1 MKRLL
6 FSMLLVAF
14 CVTAMAQQTLQLRS
28 ANKAECVKS
37 DMTSLKASF
46 SFSTIEAQDY
56 ESERGTFSW
65 LSLPNTVL
73 GGNVGA
79 PQIPVVNEL
88 IAVPFGATPRIEVTS
103 YSATDYRLA
112 DYDMKTLVPRQ
123 PSVRKDQKPEDVPF
137 IMNDAAYQTR
147 GLRSEPTAVVTVEG
161 TMRGI
166 QLGTMTI
173 EPVSYDPVNN
183 IIRVFNDIEVEVN
196 FDGADAQ
203 ATEDMLMKTYSPA
216 FEPVYA
222 QMFNSRAITDVY
234 TDHPDLYNTP
244 VKMLVICYSGFKN
257 NAALNSWLEWK
268 LQKGYYVDIHYTDE
282 TGTTATNIQNFIKT
296 KYNASVS
303 DGNAYT
309 YLIVIGDTGQVP
321 QYMNKNIDSDIGNC
335 ASDLGYAAV
344 NFTTSNTTNYFPDM
358 YYSRISV
365 ENTTHLTNY
374 INKVL
379 TYEKYEFTDGG
390 DYLNNVVLV
399 GGWDATWTSR
409 VAKPT
414 INYAT
419 NYYFKSSN
427 TTYGGFGSGTISA
440 TVSTSSSAGYS
451 GTNNGV
457 YNGINNGVCFLNYTA
472 HGDKQEWYQPKLS
485 ATQVATLTNT
495 GKYFFG
501 VGNCCLT
508 GNFNNTTTDYSPG
521 SAIGTNACF
530 AETMIRVPNA
540 GAVAYVGCSPYSYWY
555 EDFYWAVGAHSYSQ
569 GNAPSVSG
577 STKGV
582 YDVMFMD
589 QYWNSASALLY
600 VGNLAVQQAV
610 TNGNTNSGISGSG
623 DGGDC
628 NNSAHYYFQFYHTF
642 GDGSI
647 MPYITKPETNTVTI
661 PSTVTPGTSSITVN
675 ALAGSYVSVTDNSSV
690 IYGVAEAN
698 SSGVAT
704 VTFTNA
710 IPTYGT
716 LYVVVTRQQYQ
727 PYFGTI
733 SVVGGT
739 QYDIA
744 CTQPQHG
751 TISAPEQAYANSTVT
766 LTATP
771 EMGYCLSAW
780 DVRDANNHSI
790 TVTNNQFTMP
800 ESDVTVTATFVPGM
814 QVTLA
819 SVMNGTI
826 SADPVYALQGNT
838 INLTATPASG
848 YNFESWVVYKTGD
861 VNTTVSV
868 SGNSFTMP
876 NYPVTVSA
884 IFSKPAGGDET
895 IGSGTSTNQYIP
907 TYNYYDFS
915 LTQQI
920 YTKAEVGEA
929 GTITQIAFY
938 VSANPNQRTID
949 IYMSHTSK
957 NSFSSTSDWVAQGTS
972 YRVVQGYQ
980 TFGQT
985 GWNVIPLDTPF
996 EYNGTD
1002 NLLITVDDNSDSWVS
1017 SKMSF
1022 YVYSTGAN
1030 RAHYTYQDDTD
1041 FNPASISASS
1051 NNNLLTSNNQIM
1063 LTKEVPSAEGYLS
1076 VSPTSLSGF
1085 NAIAGMA
1092 SESQSVSVIGN
1103 NLQTNLTITAPS
1115 GYEVSTTQNGT
1126 YNSSLTLTPSN
1137 GSVRSNVHVRL
1148 NSNTPGTCN
1157 GNLTLTSGTTSAT
1170 VALSGTVIPGS
1181 GEQYSIAVNANPA
1194 VGGNVTGAGTY
1205 YENSNCTLT
1214 ATPNEHYIFAGW
1226 QLGGDIVSTANP
1238 YTFQVNN
1245 AATYTAIFE
1254 EIPQYNVTVN
1264 QVEGGTITADM
1275 ATAYPGDVVTL
1286 SVAAESGYFFVE
1298 WNVVDANNQ
1307 TVVVTNDQF
1316 TMPENNVIVSA
1327 VFTSGFE
1334 VTLNQTEHGAISA
1347 DQTSALQP
1355 GARVTLTA
1363 TPDDGCV
1370 LLAWYAYK
1378 TGDPR
1383 AVVSVINNEFFL
1395 MPSSDVTVQAIF
1407 VTEEEHESQLGSGT
1421 NTNQYIPTYVR
1432 ANYSLSQQIYTASEL
1447 GNQNGRITKIA
1458 YYGYSSSGQTAAA
1471 TRNLT
1476 IYIAHT
1482 DKSTFSS
1489 GTDWEVMGN
1498 VAQVFQGNV
1507 RFSRNAWATIT
1518 LDTPFDYDGTSNI
1531 NICVVDNTG
1540 STSGSNQR
1548 YIQFYRYNGTNRAI
1562 YANGSS
1568 SYASIVGYSDQL
1580 SSTSGT
1586 RISYVNRIN
1595 ITMMVPGSAESL
1607 TVSPGEIDDFSYVEG
1622 QGPSATNKLGIVGVD
1637 LSNDITLTAPTNFE
1651 ISLTENGTYSNSLTI
1666 ARETGSKGNR
1676 NVTQWGFEGTMDGWT
1691 VVDADGDGYN
1701 WVLGSAC
1708 SGVYLNGTLTEG
1720 HDDSGDMMVSGSWTN
1735 VASTALTP
1743 DNWLISPQVELGGS
1757 FSLWAQPQQSSY
1769 PAEHFG
1775 IYVSTTGTNA
1785 SDFTLLNEWTLS
1797 AATWK
1802 QFSVD
1807 LSVYTGLTGY
1817 IAVRHF
1823 NCTDQFMIKIDDL
1836 VLDSEATITVE
1847 MPVTITPATVY
1858 VRMAEGLEA
1867 GSYSG
1872 TLNATAGNNFTGSVS
1887 LSGVVSEPEQPEQQI
1902 VLSQGWS
1909 WWSTNLDISLND
1921 LETAL
1926 GNYGNTILSTNG
1938 SVSYLEGLGWDGNL
1952 NALDP
1957 SMMYEINV
1965 SQEVE
1970 FTLSALPIN
1979 PTEIPVTINQN
1990 GWSWIGYPVQQSM
2003 SVSEALANLTPADGD
2018 IVKSKDQ
2025 MAVWFGGS
2033 WMNGFTMGPGQ
2044 GYKYYSY
2051 ASSGKTFYYPAN
2063 GEGGAKASITIED
2076 NYWTPES
2083 SHFANNMNVMA
2094 VVEIDGAEVFNDN
2107 IEIGAFAGNECRGSM
2122 RLQLVPEMGRYIAF
2136 MTIHGESNE
2145 PISFRILDGDIQR
2158 EVKEEIV
2165 FSADALVGDLQNPFV
2180 LHVNGNSLS
2189 IFPNPVDKGQAFS
2202 MEIPADIELNGASV
2216 EVFNALGTR
2225 VRTETLSGNRSS
2237 MAGLPTAG
2245 VYTIKITDNNGTTH
2259 FVKLIVK

>member
-147 GLRSEPTAVVTVEG
+147 GLRSEPTAVVNVEG
-161 TMRGI
+161 RMRGI
-166 QLGTMTI
+166 QLGTMII
-173 EPVSYDPVNN
+173 EPMSYDPVNN
-183 IIRVFNDIEVEVN
+183 TIRVFNDIEVTVH
-196 FDGADAQ
+196 FDGADTQ
-203 ATEDMLMKTYSPA
+203 ATEDMLLKTYSPA

-222 QMFNSRAITDVY
+222 QLFNGRAVADVY

-379 TYEKYEFTDGG
+379 TYEKYEFSDGG
-390 DYLNNVVLV
+390 NYLNNVILV
-399 GGWDATWTSR
+399 GGWDSNWTPK

-414 INYAT
+414 INYGT

-427 TTYGGFGSGTISA
+427 TTYGGFGSGTIRA
-440 TVSTSSSAGYS
+440 TVSTSSSQGYS
-451 GTNNGV
+451 GSNNGV
-457 YNGINNGVCFLNYTA
+457 YQGINNGVCFLNYTA
-472 HGDKQEWYQPKLS
+472 HGDKQEWTQPLMT
-485 ATQVATLTNT
+485 AAQVATLSNT

-508 GNFNNTTTDYSPG
+508 GNFNSTMTTYSPG

-540 GAVAYVGCSPYSYWY
+540 GAVVYVGCSPYSYWY
-555 EDFYWAVGAHSYSQ
+555 EDFYWAVGAHSYSA
-569 GNAPSVSG
+569 GNYPTNTASS
-577 STKGV
+577 KGV
-582 YDVMFMD
+582 YDVMFQD
-589 QYWNSASALLY
+589 QYWNSASGLLY

-610 TNGNTNSGISGSG
+610 TNGNTTSGIT
-623 DGGDC
+623 DGNC
-628 NNSAHYYFQFYHTF
+628 RNSAHYYFQFYHTF
-642 GDGSI
+642 GDGSV
-647 MPYITKPETNTVTI
+647 MPYITKPEVNTVTI

-704 VTFTNA
+704 VNFTNA

-739 QYDIA
+739 QYDIS

-751 TISAPEQAYANSTVT
+751 AISAPEQAYANSTVT

-800 ESDVTVTATFVPGM
+800 ESDVTVTATFVPGL

-1170 VALSGTVIPGS
+1170 VALSGNVIPGS
-1181 GEQYSIAVNANPA
+1181 GEQYSIAVNASPA
-1194 VGGNVTGAGTY
+1194 VGGNVSGAGTY

-1226 QLGGDIVSTANP
+1226 QMGGDIVSTANP

-1264 QVEGGTITADM
+1264 QVEGGTITADL

-1316 TMPENNVIVSA
+1316 TMPESNVTVTAAFSQ
-1327 VFTSGFE
+1327 GFM
-1334 VTLNQTEHGAISA
+1334 VTLNQTPNGTVSA
-1347 DQTSALQP
+1347 DHTEQLQP
-1355 GARVTLTA
+1355 GDVVTLTA
-1363 TPDDGCV
+1363 TPNNGCV
-1370 LLAWYAYK
+1370 FEAWYVYK
-1378 TGDPR
+1378 TGSPR
-1383 AVVSVINNEFFL
+1383 DVIAVVNNSWFF
-1395 MPSSDVTVQAIF
+1395 MPSSDVTVMAVF
-1407 VTEEEHESQLGSGT
+1407 VTEEEHEQTVGNGT
-1421 NTNQYIPTYVR
+1421 STNSYLPTYVYR
-1432 ANYSLSQQIYTASEL
+1432 RTICHSLTQQIYTAAEI
-1447 GNQNGRITKIA
+1447 GYNGRITAIA
-1458 YYGYSSSGQTAAA
+1458 FKANGSV
-1471 TRNLT
+1471 TRNLD
-1476 IYIAHT
+1476 IYMAHT
-1482 DKSTFSS
+1482 DKTAFSS
-1489 GTDWEVMGN
+1489 TTDWEVMGS
-1498 VAQVFQGNV
+1498 VAKVYSGSVSFTN
-1507 RFSRNAWATIT
+1507 NWATIT
-1518 LDTPFDYDGTSNI
+1518 LDTPFEYDGTSNL
-1531 NICVVDNTG
+1531 NICVVDKTTTQVGNSSRTFSTYSTG
-1540 STSGSNQR
+1540 ANRAMYVYSTGNSATDYSSVIGYSNQLESTTGTRSTSNNQ
-1548 YIQFYRYNGTNRAI
+1548 IKFTI
-1562 YANGSS
+1562 K
-1568 SYASIVGYSDQL
+1568 
-1580 SSTSGT
+1580 
-1586 RISYVNRIN
+1586 
-1595 ITMMVPGSAESL
+1595 VPGSAESL
-1607 TVSPGEIDDFSYVEG
+1607 TVSPDEIDDFSYEEG
-1622 QGPSATNKLGIVGVD
+1622 QGPSATYKFGIVGVD
-1637 LSNDITLTAPTNFE
+1637 LSNDITVTAPANFE
-1651 ISLTENGTYSNSLTI
+1651 ISLNENGTYASSVVI
-1666 ARETGSKGNR
+1666 PRETSKRNR
-1676 NVTQWGFEGTMDGWT
+1676 DVQTWDFEDGLQGWT
-1691 VVDADGDGYN
+1691 VADADGDGYN
-1701 WVLGSAC
+1701 WTHNTDFG
-1708 SGVYLNGTLTEG
+1708 G
-1720 HDDSGDMMVSGSWTN
+1720 HDGSTGIVYSQSYDN
-1735 VASTALTP
+1735 NAGVLTP
-1743 DNWLISPQVELGGS
+1743 DNWLISPQVTLGGS
-1757 FSLWAQPQQSSY
+1757 FSMWAHPQQAAY
-1769 PAEHFG
+1769 PAEHFA
-1775 IYVSTTGTNA
+1775 ILVSTTNTNA
-1785 SDFTLLNEWTLS
+1785 SSFTMLGEWTLS
-1797 AATWK
+1797 SGDWK
-1802 QFSVD
+1802 HFSVD
-1807 LSVYTGLTGY
+1807 LSAFAGQTGY

-1823 NCTDQFMIKIDDL
+1823 NCSDQFYINVDDF
-1836 VLDSEATITVE
+1836 VLDTDAAITIE
-1847 MPVTITPATVY
+1847 MPVTIPPATVY

-1902 VLSQGWS
+1902 ILSQGWS

-1952 NALDP
+1952 NTLDP

-1970 FTLSALPIN
+1970 FTLSALPLN

-1990 GWSWIGYPVQQSM
+1990 GWSWIGYPVQQNL
-2003 SVSEALANLTPADGD
+2003 SVSEALANLTPAFGD
-2018 IVKSKDQ
+2018 IIKSKNQ
-2025 MAVWFGGS
+2025 MATWGGS
-2033 WMNGFTMGPGQ
+2033 SWLNEFTMEPGQ

-2051 ASSGKTFYYPAN
+2051 ASSDKTFYYPAN

-2083 SHFANNMNVMA
+2083 SRFANNMNVMA

-2165 FSADALVGDLQNPFV
+2165 FSADALVGDLPNPFV
-2180 LHVNGNSLS
+2180 LHVNSNSLS

-2237 MAGLPTAG
+2237 IAGLPTAG
-2245 VYTIKITDNNGTTH
+2245 VYTIKITDRNGTTH